1 MPPKKKSIAQAKK
14 STPSSETESLNGTDS
29 TAPAGGLPPGSGAGQ
44 PTEAQVQNAKS
55 ASAAM
60 IAAQECVRRILDHDA
75 FSGVTEDLPAA
86 IGSNKFSSQENS
98 FFHCLEK
105 RTSLTSNYF
114 RVF

>member
-1 MPPKKKSIAQAKK
+1 M
-14 STPSSETESLNGTDS
+14 
-29 TAPAGGLPPGSGAGQ
+29 
-44 PTEAQVQNAKS
+44 QNAKA